1 MFQESRLNGITIMS
15 PTAQPLSTKAL
26 EYLEGPPMEGEPQV
40 GWKRFVSFVESQPDK
55 VAITSIHQPSGLY
68 PKIPQS
74 WHADAA
80 SSCLRWTYRDLKV
93 AIDRLALRLRSRGVR
108 SGSIIVTLLPNGV
121 ESVVVRLTASFM
133 GCAFAPLNPKHLV
146 NKDEVA
152 HLLRL
157 FLRQS
162 EANRLEKAAVLVAAD
177 EHVAARVEDEQTHF
191 ANRCIVKI
199 MCPQDRVSQE
209 PCGIASA
216 ATSAGWCCFQE
227 LMQEQLDIPQLLDT
241 PPSSHGAWSSE
252 NLILCTSGTTSL
264 PKACLWTASQI
275 AYRYHVLE
283 QSGLFGLSTEDN
295 VLVCLSNNHIAGY
308 DALSC
313 ALFFGGT
320 AVISGPAFDVDEFV
334 GAAVQ
339 ESVTFTILVPTSES
353 VSCLAPSARLQAG

>member
-1 MFQESRLNGITIMS
+1 MS
-15 PTAQPLSTKAL
+15 PTAQPLSLKVL
-26 EYLEGPPMEGEPQV
+26 EYLEGPPMEGEPQT
-40 GWKRFVSFVESQPDK
+40 GWERFVSFVESQPDK
-55 VAITSIHQPSGLY
+55 AAITSIHQPSDLY

-74 WHADAA
+74 WHTDAA

-93 AIDRLALRLRSRGVR
+93 AIDRLALRLRSRGVKPV
-108 SGSIIVTLLPNGV
+108 SIIVTFLPNGV
-121 ESVVVRLTASFM
+121 ESVVARLTASFM

-152 HLLRL
+152 HLLKL

-162 EANRLEKAAVLVAAD
+162 GINSLEKAAVLIAAD
-177 EHVAARVEDEQTHF
+177 EYVAARVEEEQTYF
-191 ANRCIVKI
+191 ADKCIVKI
-199 MCPQDRVSQE
+199 MCPQERVSQE
-209 PCGIASA
+209 HCGIAS
-216 ATSAGWCCFQE
+216 TFSSAGWCCFQE

-241 PPSSHGAWSSE
+241 PPSSHGARSTE
-252 NLILCTSGTTSL
+252 KLILCTSGTTSL

-283 QSGLFGLSTEDN
+283 QSGLFGLSAEDN

-308 DALSC
+308 DALSY

-334 GAAVQ
+334 RAVVQ

-353 VSCLAPSARLQAG
+353 VSRLAPAARLQPG